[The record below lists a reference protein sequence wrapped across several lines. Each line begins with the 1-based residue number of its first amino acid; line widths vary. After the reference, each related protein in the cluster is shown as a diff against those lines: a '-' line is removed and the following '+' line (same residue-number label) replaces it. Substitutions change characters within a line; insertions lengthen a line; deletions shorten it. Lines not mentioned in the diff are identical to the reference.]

1 MKFQISRSKFGLGD
15 NKSASE
21 RINESVGTILFNY
34 AESIGTGLTWFQLG
48 HIFTCHFHNSH
59 LHNFYMNFLAF
70 RLRVAVAFAWQLL
83 VVQNYNLDLDT
94 SRQIELDTHR
104 VACEF

>member
-21 RINESVGTILFNY
+21 RINESVGTILFYY

-48 HIFTCHFHNSH
+48 LIFTCHFHN
-59 LHNFYMNFLAF
+59 FYMNSLAF

-83 VVQNYNLDLDT
+83 IVHNYNLDLDT
-94 SRQIELDTHR
+94 SVQIELDTHSSM
-104 VACEF
+104 